1 MPPARD
7 LGGMTPIWVGLMDLR
22 RLRAFL
28 LVVEAGG
35 FRRAADRDGTSQP
48 ALSRQ
53 IQVLEA
59 EIGATLVRR
68 GRSGLDLT
76 EAGRF
81 VARDGHRL
89 LSDVALLKQEAR
101 RLHGGRG
108 PSLVVGVLQSLLV
121 GVFPRMMLRW
131 RRDWPEVPVRVLGF
145 RSAQIRTDVI
155 EGRQLLGF
163 TATSAPDPRLV
174 CRVLAREEFVA
185 VLPSSHSLAMR
196 EPDSPLALPDVCR
209 VGLII
214 PPPSFGL
221 RDSVDEAFAA
231 AGATPRL
238 IAEIEAI
245 DAIVAL
251 VRGGLGASI
260 LPRWSVMP
268 GSGVISRRLS
278 EPAPARTLCAVWR
291 ASTAPDPAMQSLVE
305 AAAEVLSAESSV
317 PVG

>member
-1 MPPARD
+1 
-7 LGGMTPIWVGLMDLR
+7 V
-22 RLRAFL
+22 
-28 LVVEAGG
+28 
-35 FRRAADRDGTSQP
+35 
-48 ALSRQ
+48 Q
-53 IQVLEA
+53 ILEA
-59 EIGATLVRR
+59 EIGATLFRR
-68 GRSGLDLT
+68 GRNGLDLT
-76 EAGRF
+76 EAGRL

-89 LSDVALLKQEAR
+89 LSDVSLLKQEAR

-131 RRDWPEVPVRVLGF
+131 RRDWSEVPVRVLGF
-145 RSAQIRTDVI
+145 RSAQIRADVI

-163 TATSAPDPRLV
+163 ISASSPDPRLT
-174 CRVLAREEFVA
+174 CRALAREEFVA
-185 VLPSSHSLAMR
+185 VLPLSH
-196 EPDSPLALPDVCR
+196 PLAARDADAPLTLADVGR
-209 VGLII
+209 GGLII

-268 GSGVISRRLS
+268 GAGVVSRRLAA
-278 EPAPARTLCAVWR
+278 PAPARTLCAIWR
-291 ASTAPDPAMQSLVE
+291 ASTAPDPAMRSLVE
-305 AAAEVLSAESSV
+305 AAAEVLTAETAV
-317 PVG
+317 PGG